1 MLSLLMLVTVPAV
14 VRGHGGM
21 VWPPIWQDAR
31 GVSVDNYVTGS
42 VGSNP
47 VVRDPATGRRINY
60 VKSWLT
66 DQAYTGGHGPEARGT
81 GPATNPTCPA
91 WARKLRYIF
100 TRISWYPGIPGI
112 PGPHQ
117 AARPTWAAAAASTA
131 GTRWAARPGTTRGT
145 RTLTPTVASL
155 ALAREGEPGRSA
167 AARWTSNSLR

>member
-1 MLSLLMLVTVPAV
+1 MLSLLMLVAVPAV

-31 GVSVDNYVTGS
+31 GVSVDNYVTGN

-47 VVRDPATGRRINY
+47 MVRDPATGRRINY

-91 WARKLRYIF
+91 WARKLRYII
-100 TRISWYPGIPGI
+100 TRISLVYLVSQVSLGRT
-112 PGPHQ
+112 
-117 AARPTWAAAAASTA
+117 RPRAQ
-131 GTRWAARPGTTRGT
+131 
-145 RTLTPTVASL
+145 
-155 ALAREGEPGRSA
+155 PGRRLRHPRREPA
-167 AARWTSNSLR
+167 GLPGRERHAGPALQPQLWPARL